1 MLFMYSHLTPEPQ
14 RKNSVLRHT
23 RRHTRLGDSVLTL
36 ALATSRPTNH
46 ACLHRGG
53 QLIWVLLPVALLD
66 LCRLGVVAAAVLA
79 AAALPPVLAEA
90 TAAAQSLQ

>member
-1 MLFMYSHLTPEPQ
+1 M
-14 RKNSVLRHT
+14 
-23 RRHTRLGDSVLTL
+23 LTL

-53 QLIWVLLPVALLD
+53 QLIWVLLPFALFD
-66 LCRLGVVAAAVLA
+66 LCRLEVVAIVVAAAVLA
-79 AAALPPVLAEA
+79 GAALPPVLAEA